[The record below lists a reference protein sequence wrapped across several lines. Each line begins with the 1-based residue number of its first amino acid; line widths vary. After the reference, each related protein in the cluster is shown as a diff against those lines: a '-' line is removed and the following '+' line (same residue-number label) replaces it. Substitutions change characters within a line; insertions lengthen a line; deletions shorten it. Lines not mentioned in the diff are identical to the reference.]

1 MTVGRT
7 GQVTPNAILEPVL
20 LMGSTISKATLH
32 NEEYI
37 RIKDIRV
44 GDTVAIRKAGD
55 VIPRV
60 ENVLLDRRTGNE
72 KEFVMP
78 ATCPICNSL
87 LVKKDAAYYCVNPS
101 CDAKTIEK
109 LIHFASRD
117 AMNIDGMGDSIIED
131 FYNMGYLRSIADFY
145 DLAKYKEELMML
157 EGFGNKSIQNLLNG
171 IEESKNNSLEKLLF
185 GLGIRH
191 VGAKIAKIL
200 AKTFNNIDNI
210 INKTFEELISIN
222 DIGEIIAQSVVD
234 YFKDEENIKLINTL
248 KNYHLNMNYLGK
260 ETKND
265 EFLNKT
271 FVLTGS
277 LEKLTRE
284 EATKIIE
291 ENGGKTS
298 SSVSSK
304 TYAVLVGKDPGSK
317 YDKALKLNIPI
328 WSEEEF
334 LSKIKT
340 N

>member
-1 MTVGRT
+1 
-7 GQVTPNAILEPVL
+7 
-20 LMGSTISKATLH
+20 
-32 NEEYI
+32 
-37 RIKDIRV
+37 
-44 GDTVAIRKAGD
+44 
-55 VIPRV
+55 
-60 ENVLLDRRTGNE
+60 
-72 KEFVMP
+72 
-78 ATCPICNSL
+78 
-87 LVKKDAAYYCVNPS
+87 
-101 CDAKTIEK
+101 
-109 LIHFASRD
+109 
-117 AMNIDGMGDSIIED
+117 
-131 FYNMGYLRSIADFY
+131 
-145 DLAKYKEELMML
+145 ML

-191 VGAKIAKIL
+191 VGAKMAKTL

-334 LSKIKT
+334 LNKIKT